1 MLQTIKTRSGRTII
15 LPTPEEDAIITAAA
29 IADPDAIPLTDAEWA
44 AVQPQLRR
52 GRPIAAQTKI
62 HTGLRLDA
70 EVVAAFKA
78 GGRGWQ
84 TRMNDALKDW
94 LKTHHTA

>member
-1 MLQTIKTRSGRTII
+1 MPKLKHRTI

-29 IADPDAIPLTDAEWA
+29 MADPDAIPLTDAEWA